1 MAGGARDALP
11 KVHHEFCCSEF
22 SRFPLRAITA
32 TAMAQK
38 RMDFGWDGG
47 FMGLGWAGL
56 ITGGGFIIQSLSGV
70 ALAIGNGAPNRR
82 SIVSVSRRYT
92 DT

>member
-1 MAGGARDALP
+1 
-11 KVHHEFCCSEF
+11 
-22 SRFPLRAITA
+22 
-32 TAMAQK
+32 MAQK

-47 FMGLGWAGL
+47 FMGGAGL
-56 ITGGGFIIQSLSGV
+56 IPGGGFIIQSLSGV

-92 DT
+92 DI